1 MAGGIEVRGADQLA
15 KMAKRFR
22 AQGRAGIVRE
32 MVKEV
37 RNEVKPIQAAQ
48 RREVS
53 GLQHAPTEWKRYSAK
68 AARIRVTT
76 GARSAGVRLTV
87 AGKSQDARRAR
98 LLNKGSWRH
107 PFFGDRDGDWFT
119 QTVRPGWF
127 DRPAE
132 KGEPFVRTRILQ
144 ILNRYMRR
152 LEGR

>member
-53 GLQHAPTEWKRYSAK
+53 GLQHAPTEWKRYASK
-68 AARIRVTT
+68 SARIRVTT

-87 AGKSQDARRAR
+87 AGKSQEAKQARR
-98 LLNKGSWRH
+98 LNRGSWRH
-107 PFFGDRDGDWFT
+107 PLFGDRDSWFP

-127 DRPAE
+127 DGPAK
-132 KGEPFVRTRILQ
+132 KGEPVVRARILQ
-144 ILNRYMRR
+144 ILDRYMRR